1 LKITFNFGKF
11 LFIIFSLLP
20 VKITL

>member
-1 LKITFNFGKF
+1 LKIIFNFGKF